1 MCSYKTQTF
10 PFRMAMRKGLGEGC
24 ILPIMPLRIIFCGT
38 PEFALPSLQALHND
52 PSFEILQIIT
62 QPDKPA
68 GRGKKLTSPPI
79 KELAQSL
86 GIAVS
91 QPENINRFQVSGVSF
106 QDCDFLVVV
115 AYGQI
120 LSKEILALPKIA
132 SVNIHASLL
141 PRWRGA
147 SPIAS
152 SILAG
157 DTETGITIQRMVEKL
172 DAGPILAQERV
183 MIRPRETKAS
193 LSQTLA
199 ILGAKLL
206 VQTLKAPL
214 QEIVQ
219 KESEATYCKKLTRE
233 MGTVDPKKMTAE
245 EIDRRVRALVPWPG
259 VKMLLSSSEAPKG
272 LSREASQEIKLIETS
287 LTPHPDALE
296 IPCAKQTSLFVL
308 KLQEPTKRVV
318 TGREWKK
325 L

>member
-1 MCSYKTQTF
+1 
-10 PFRMAMRKGLGEGC
+10 
-24 ILPIMPLRIIFCGT
+24 MPLRIIFCGT

-233 MGTVDPKKMTAE
+233 MGTVDPNIMTAE
-245 EIDRRVRALVPWPG
+245 EIDRHVRALIPWPG
-259 VKMLLSSSEAPKG
+259 VSVDVGSVMLSGASGSERRR
-272 LSREASQEIKLIETS
+272 SMQQVKLIETS
-287 LTPHPDALE
+287 LEPHPDALE